1 MHSTCRSV
9 KRDGKACH
17 HDRERFSQK
26 VRLLM
31 LYGRTSGRQQK
42 PPKTRIFA
50 TTSRRKEREKE
61 RGATFSSAHQL
72 PLTKAQSKEEE
83 KRIENRGRGPSS
95 CRCNSLQVFPKYIFP
110 TTDD

>member
-61 RGATFSSAHQL
+61 RGGDLFFCPSAAFDKGPIKRRRKKNRKQGEG
-72 PLTKAQSKEEE
+72 TK
-83 KRIENRGRGPSS
+83 
-95 CRCNSLQVFPKYIFP
+95 
-110 TTDD
+110 